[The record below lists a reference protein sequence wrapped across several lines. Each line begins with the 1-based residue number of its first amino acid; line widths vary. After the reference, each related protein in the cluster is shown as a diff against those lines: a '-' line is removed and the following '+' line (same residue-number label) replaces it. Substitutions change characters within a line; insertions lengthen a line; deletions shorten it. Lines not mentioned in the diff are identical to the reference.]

1 MEILSRFSS
10 SSSSNQ
16 SSSNKKKVVM
26 GGGTADQSRRNKA
39 QIAEPV
45 PDLTDFM
52 NDMFFGTIKTTT
64 STDHNHHNIVYNLTG
79 TTTTTTDTVIV
90 TDQEKE
96 KEENKLVRRR
106 EEFSSRSSISSS
118 KLTQDWLDEAR
129 RLVASSPSRS
139 TSPSRLVG
147 SPRFA
152 AAAAQGSPASASS
165 LDRRDPLSRSARRY
179 RAVESFSGEILSKSA
194 THSRNKSETFAA
206 GVSPAPDSPTEAPRL
221 SSSHN
226 WFSDILNP
234 TNPTPTPQQ
243 SFEPQPRVPI
253 LTSRPSLPRKSR
265 FQTDPSSP
273 RPQGIPIPPARNF
286 QTGPALL
293 TETHLLSPPKNLIES
308 AQRRS
313 VSSSTCSIDK
323 ISFKR
328 SSNGLPSESGEAW
341 EFGLNGFLKEQRIK
355 LGKVLEGDDN
365 AKAKI
370 ILSGTSNSTSSM
382 VAAICYAW
390 LLENRVRK
398 ESKAKGAYEDEYVT
412 VPVMN
417 VKRET
422 MWKLR
427 QAAWLF
433 YHVGLDVNALFF
445 ANEVDLEGLIMTG
458 KLNMLVIGQD
468 VLKLNGE
475 VGSQCTILTD
485 NFCEDAYDLLQTPM
499 LKKLLLAAILLDT
512 QNLNSSS
519 QHSMARD
526 AEAVQLLL
534 VGSTPNYRNTLF
546 DQLIQGQRDNS
557 FLEALRQN
565 YGNPSKDSGH
575 ESEEHVGHKTVDRK
589 SLSVNRHE
597 AMAQHSELKNN
608 AKPNKVSQKSEK
620 PSSAHAKGSSTPP
633 TKANPDASRGKNK
646 FFLAKWFGFGSK

>member
-1 MEILSRFSS
+1 MEIMSRFSTS
-10 SSSSNQ
+10 SQ
-16 SSSNKKKVVM
+16 SSRQHDNKKKLVM
-26 GGGTADQSRRNKA
+26 AGPDQSRRKA
-39 QIAEPV
+39 HIAEPA

-52 NDMFFGTIKTTT
+52 NDMFFGSIKTI
-64 STDHNHHNIVYNLTG
+64 DHNKIVYNLTG
-79 TTTTTTDTVIV
+79 TSDDTDTSASVKE
-90 TDQEKE
+90 EKN
-96 KEENKLVRRR
+96 KGCKDENKLVR
-106 EEFSSRSSISSS
+106 EEFSPGRRSTSSS
-118 KLTQDWLDEAR
+118 KLSQDWLEEAR

-139 TSPSRLVG
+139 SSPSRLVG

-152 AAAAQGSPASASS
+152 TAAAHGSPASASAS
-165 LDRRDPLSRSARRY
+165 ASSVDRRDPLSRSARRY

-194 THSRNKSETFAA
+194 THSRNKSETFAT
-206 GVSPAPDSPTEAPRL
+206 GVSPAPESPTEGSRASY
-221 SSSHN
+221 SSNS

-234 TNPTPTPQQ
+234 PNPTPTPQQ

-253 LTSRPSLPRKSR
+253 LISRPSLPRKSR

-273 RPQGIPIPPARNF
+273 RPHGIPIPPGRSF
-286 QTGPALL
+286 QSGPTLL
-293 TETHLLSPPKNLIES
+293 TDTHLLSPPKNLIES

-313 VSSSTCSIDK
+313 VSSSTCSVEK
-323 ISFKR
+323 ISLKR
-328 SSNGLPSESGEAW
+328 SSNGLPSESGETRD
-341 EFGLNGFLKEQRIK
+341 FGLNGFLKEQRIR

-370 ILSGTSNSTSSM
+370 ILSGSSNSTSSM

-390 LLENRVRK
+390 LLENKVRK
-398 ESKAKGAYEDEYVT
+398 ESKTKGADEDEYVM

-433 YHVGLDVNALFF
+433 YHVGLDVNSLFF

-458 KLNMLVIGQD
+458 KLNMLVVGQD
-468 VLKLNGE
+468 VLKINGE

-485 NFCEDAYDLLQTPM
+485 NYCEDAYDLLQTPV

-534 VGSTPNYRNTLF
+534 VGSTPNYRNALF
-546 DQLIQGQRDNS
+546 DQLIQDQRDNS

-565 YGNPSKDSGH
+565 YGKPSEESGH
-575 ESEEHVGHKTVDRK
+575 ESEEHVGLKTVDRK
-589 SLSVNRHE
+589 SLSNHRPE
-597 AMAQHSELKNN
+597 AMVQHSEQKNN

-620 PSSAHAKGSSTPP
+620 PSSSLPKGSPTPP